1 MKMFRQNTKYVLGLG
16 VLLCV
21 FSFMQWTGNGVSTG
35 VAAADAQITDETIF
49 SEKSAVLDRNNPHV
63 RRAMDIQGRYTRT
76 LMEMP
81 DVVGTATGLAEDNS
95 PAILVFTKQEMK
107 AGALPE
113 NLEGIPVTIKVTG
126 EIFALR
132 EHINAGR
139 PLKPTSKFPM
149 PVPIGVSTGNAGE
162 CSAGTIGARVK
173 DASRNLYYALSN
185 NHVYALE
192 IDAHIGSLI
201 LQPGLYDTRC
211 SSGQSNVIGTLSY
224 FTTIDFDGG
233 NNIVDAAY
241 AITSTDQLNKATPSD
256 GYGEPNS
263 FTYTQATHNPPYIG
277 QSVMKYGRTTRLTT
291 GTINGINVTLRVCYN
306 SACSRIATF
315 IDQIAVGSNSFS
327 RAGDSGSLIVSNDE
341 HAYPIG
347 LLFAGGGGITFA
359 NPIDAVLNSFN
370 VNVSIDGK

>member
-1 MKMFRQNTKYVLGLG
+1 MKTFRQNAKYVLNLG
-16 VLLCV
+16 VLLSV
-21 FSFMQWTGNGVSTG
+21 FSFIQWTGNGVSTG
-35 VAAADAQITDETIF
+35 VAAANAQITDETIF
-49 SEKSAVLDRNNPHV
+49 SEESAVLDRNNPHV

-81 DVVGTATGLAEDNS
+81 DVVGTATGLSEDNS
-95 PAILVFTKQEMK
+95 PAILVFTKHEMK

-132 EHINAGR
+132 EHINAVAGNV
-139 PLKPTSKFPM
+139 KPTSKFPM

-173 DASRNLYYALSN
+173 DAAGNVYALSN

-192 IDAHIGSLI
+192 NDAPIGSTI

-211 SSGQSNVIGTLSY
+211 RTGQSNVIGTLY
-224 FTTIDFDGG
+224 DFKRIDFAGG
-233 NNIVDAAY
+233 DNVVDAAV
-241 AITSTDQLNKATPSD
+241 ASSSTAQLDNATPSG
-256 GYGEPNS
+256 GYGKPDS
-263 FTYTQATHNPPYIG
+263 LTYTQTTGNPPFIG

-291 GTINGINVTLRVCYN
+291 GTINGINVTLSVCYN
-306 SACSRIATF
+306 SACSLKAVFT
-315 IDQIAVGSNSFS
+315 DQIAVGSNSFS
-327 RAGDSGSLIVSNDE
+327 RAGDSGSLIVSNDAN
-341 HAYPIG
+341 AYPIG

-359 NPIDAVLNSFN
+359 NPIDAVLNSFK
-370 VNVSIDGK
+370 VSIDGK